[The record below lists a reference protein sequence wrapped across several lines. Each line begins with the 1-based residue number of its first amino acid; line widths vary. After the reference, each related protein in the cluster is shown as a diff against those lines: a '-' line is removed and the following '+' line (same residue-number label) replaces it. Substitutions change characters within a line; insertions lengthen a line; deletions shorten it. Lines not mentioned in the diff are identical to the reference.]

1 MELSVIKT
9 GWISMDQIQTID
21 KLRIV
26 STLRRLSNPEVKEVK
41 SVIKETF
48 IDRLKNNTKGNKHDS
63 ERRAATIDFSAL
75 SYIRRPG

>member
-26 STLRRLSNPEVKEVK
+26 STLGRLSNPEVKEVN
-41 SVIKETF
+41 SVLKETF
-48 IDRLKNNTKGNKHDS
+48 ID
-63 ERRAATIDFSAL
+63 
-75 SYIRRPG
+75 